1 MLCFRPVSLP
11 VVAIVGRPN
20 VGKSSLLN
28 CVARRRVSIV
38 EPTPGVTRDRV
49 SVDLEHDGVAF
60 ELVDTGGIGIVDSD
74 KLEAQV
80 ETQIRFAID
89 VADVVVF
96 LVDVRAGLAPLDREI
111 GALLRKLGKSVIL
124 AANKADVASLEAGA
138 VEFFPLGFGEP
149 IAISA
154 LERINTTTLLDEI
167 VGRIPEEKRGSAPIP
182 EMKLAI
188 VGRRNAGKSTL
199 INSICGEDRVIVS
212 EIPGTTRD
220 SVDVRVERKGKS
232 FVVIDTAG
240 LRKRGK
246 VHDSIEYYGQA
257 RSLASISRA
266 DVVVL
271 LLDATEDIGEIDK
284 KIGALVRSEAK
295 ACVIG
300 VNKWDLAGKVTPE
313 EFEPYVR
320 DHLRGLSFVP
330 IVYLSAEKG
339 TRVQA
344 LVDAAFKVH
353 RQANERVTT
362 GKLNRVIEAAE
373 RVRRPQARRGV
384 LPKLFYATQ
393 TDVNP
398 PRMLVFVNDP
408 ALFTKEYE
416 RYLENVFR
424 RELPFSSVPVKIV
437 FRRRPKVILG
447 EGR

>member
-1 MLCFRPVSLP
+1 MSLP
-11 VVAIVGRPN
+11 IVAIVGRPN

-28 CVARRRVSIV
+28 CVAKRRISIV

-49 SVDLEHDGVAF
+49 SADVVHDGVTF

-80 ETQIRFAID
+80 ETQIRFALD
-89 VADVVVF
+89 LADVVIF
-96 LVDVRAGLAPLDREI
+96 LVDVRAGVTPLDREI
-111 GALLRKLGKSVIL
+111 AGLLRKLQKSVVL
-124 AANKADVASLEAGA
+124 AANKADVTSLEAAA
-138 VEFFPLGFGEP
+138 VEFFQLGFGEP

-154 LERINTTTLLDEI
+154 LEHINTTTLLDE
-167 VGRIPEEKRGSAPIP
+167 VVRRIPEEKRQPAPAS

-199 INSICGEDRVIVS
+199 INAIVGEERMIVS
-212 EIPGTTRD
+212 EVPGTTRD
-220 SVDVRVERKGKS
+220 SVDVRVARKGKS

-240 LRKRGK
+240 MRKRAR
-246 VHDSIEYYGQA
+246 VQDSIDFYGQS
-257 RSLASISRA
+257 RTMASISRA

-271 LLDATEDIGEIDK
+271 LLDATDDIGEVDK
-284 KIGALVRSEAK
+284 KIGATVRLEAK
-295 ACVIG
+295 PCVIG
-300 VNKWDLAGKVTPE
+300 VNKWDLAGHVTPE
-313 EFEPYVR
+313 EFQPYVR
-320 DHLRGLSFVP
+320 DHLRGLDFVP
-330 IVYLSAEKG
+330 IVHLSALKKS
-339 TRVQA
+339 RVQA

-398 PRMLVFVNDP
+398 PKMLLFVNDP

-424 RELPFSSVPVKIV
+424 RDLPFSSVPVKIV
-437 FRRRPKVILG
+437 FRKRPKVILG
-447 EGR
+447 EPR